1 VRDLWY
7 DRPAR
12 RWLEAL
18 PVGNGRLGAMVFG
31 RTDRE
36 RIALNVDTLW
46 SGEPHGAGV
55 TGGPAALAEVRRR
68 LLVDGD
74 PVAAGAAAT
83 RLQGP
88 NSESYQPLGD
98 LWLTYPGAG
107 QEPPAGYRRWL
118 DLARAVAGTEN
129 GGDGGPATE
138 VFVSHPD
145 QVLVVRVRAP
155 AQGITVGVTLGVT
168 LDSPH
173 PAEADAAAAGA
184 DADARDGRTV
194 VFTGRAPVHVAPPHE
209 DDPHP
214 VVYRAGAGM
223 LFTAAVRVHA
233 EGGAVTTTRGGLDV
247 QGAAAVTILLA
258 AETSYRGWDTP
269 PGRDPAELVAR
280 CLATLDAAG
289 RYGADELAERHVR
302 DHAALYGRVT
312 LTLDAPPIDAR
323 PTDARLARVR
333 AGAADP
339 GLAALLFAYGRYLL
353 IASSRP
359 GTQPAN
365 LQGIWN
371 PEVRPDWSGN
381 LTTNINVQMN
391 HWPAEPTNL
400 PECHRPLVDLVAEL
414 AVSGARTASALYGC
428 GGWTAHHNVDA
439 WRTSWP
445 VGGGAD
451 DPKWSMW
458 PMAGA
463 WLCRHLVE
471 HADFAAD
478 ERFRAAT
485 AWPLL
490 REAARFVLDFLV
502 PDARGR
508 PVICPSTSPENAFLD
523 GPGRP
528 ASLDAMATLD
538 VWLVRELFRAA
549 LVASERAGDPDD
561 GFRARLADTLARLPE
576 PGIGADGRLL
586 EWSRPVEE
594 CEPGHRHVS
603 HLYAAYPG
611 DDIDVEDTPALAEA
625 VRRSLRARLDA
636 GGGSTGWSRA
646 WAVCL
651 WARLGDGAE
660 AGAGVR
666 EMLRRYTAPNLLG
679 LHPPEIFQ
687 IDGNLGFTAGVAEML
702 LQSHRGRIRLLPAL
716 PPDWP
721 SGRVRGLRARGPVL
735 VDLEWADGR
744 LTGAALTAAAD
755 GTVTLGLPAGV
766 TGPDRVALTA
776 GVPEVLA
783 FRPRN

>member
-1 VRDLWY
+1 
-7 DRPAR
+7 
-12 RWLEAL
+12 
-18 PVGNGRLGAMVFG
+18 MVFG

-55 TGGPAALAEVRRR
+55 SGGPAALAEVRR
-68 LLVDGD
+68 LLAGGD
-74 PVAAGAAAT
+74 RVAAGAAAT

-107 QEPPAGYRRWL
+107 PDPPAGYRRWL
-118 DLARAVAGTEN
+118 DLARAVAGTDTDTDTDTD
-129 GGDGGPATE
+129 GDGDGVTGAGPATE
-138 VFVSHPD
+138 VFASHPD
-145 QVLVVRVRAP
+145 QVLVVRVAAARLRVA
-155 AQGITVGVTLGVT
+155 LG
-168 LDSPH
+168 SPH
-173 PAEADAAAAGA
+173 PI
-184 DADARDGRTV
+184 DADTDADTGDWRTLV
-194 VFTGRAPVHVAPPHE
+194 LTGRAPAHVAPPHE

-214 VVYRAGAGM
+214 VVYRPGAGM
-223 LFTAAVRVHA
+223 LFAAAVRVRA
-233 EGGAVTTTRGGLDV
+233 EGGTVTAARGGLDV
-247 QGAAAVTILLA
+247 DGAAAVTILLA

-289 RYGADELAERHVR
+289 RYDADELAGRHVR
-302 DHAALYGRVT
+302 DHAALYGRVA
-312 LTLDAPPIDAR
+312 LILDDAPPADAPPPGTLPADGPPPGTL

-333 AGAADP
+333 AGAQDP
-339 GLAALLFAYGRYLL
+339 GLAALMFAYGRYLL
-353 IASSRP
+353 VASSRP
-359 GTQPAN
+359 GSQPAN

-371 PEVRPDWSGN
+371 AEVRPDWSGN

-414 AVSGARTASALYGC
+414 AVSGARTASVLYGC

-471 HADFAAD
+471 HADFAGD

-490 REAARFVLDFLV
+490 RGAARFVLDFLV

-508 PVICPSTSPENAFLD
+508 PVTCPSTSPENAFLD
-523 GPGRP
+523 ERGRP

-538 VWLVRELFRAA
+538 LWLVRELFRAA

-561 GFRARLADTLARLPE
+561 GFRARLADTLARMPE
-576 PGIGADGRLL
+576 PGIGPDGRLL
-586 EWSRPVEE
+586 EWSRPFEE
-594 CEPGHRHVS
+594 CEPGHRHLS

-611 DDIDVEDTPALAEA
+611 DEIDVDDTPALAEA

-651 WARLGDGAE
+651 WARLGDGAQ

-666 EMLRRYTAPNLLG
+666 QMLRSYAAPNLLG

-744 LTGAALTAAAD
+744 LARAVLTAAAA
-755 GTVTLGLPAGV
+755 GTVALGLPAGV

-776 GVPEVLA
+776 GVPEILT
-783 FRPRN
+783 FRPEGR